1 MPEDDIDALQRIL
14 TETDTFLRD
23 KLKEA
28 ALEVAHLVLAVDEDG
43 IGVVRSNVS
52 AADLQ
57 EMAEL
62 LEEISEEAS
71 GQEPARPN

>member
-14 TETDTFLRD
+14 AETDTFLRD

-62 LEEISEEAS
+62 LEEISEEPS